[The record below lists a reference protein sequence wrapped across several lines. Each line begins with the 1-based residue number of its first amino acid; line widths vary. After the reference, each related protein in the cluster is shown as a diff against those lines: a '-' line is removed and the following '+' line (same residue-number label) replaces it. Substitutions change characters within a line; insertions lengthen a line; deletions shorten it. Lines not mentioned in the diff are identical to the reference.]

1 MTMIAK
7 ISPYSYPILN
17 YEMLDIEKYPY
28 VTPYVRLDI
37 DRIHNVICEEFKVN
51 ADYYTTN
58 SRKREYVEARKVL
71 SVILLNEQR
80 WTLAKIGEYTG
91 GRDHTTIINARNTM
105 YDYYDTDQE
114 FRLKVTIVYRRLKKQ
129 FKK

>member
-1 MTMIAK
+1 MVEK

-17 YEMLDIEKYPY
+17 YEMLDIQKYPY
-28 VTPYVRLDI
+28 ISSCIRLAI
-37 DRIHNVICEEFKVN
+37 DNIHMVICEEFKVN
-51 ADYYTTN
+51 ADYYTIN

-80 WTLAKIGEYTG
+80 WTLEKIGQYMG
-91 GRDHTTIINARNTM
+91 GRDHTTIIHSRNTM
-105 YDYYDTDQE
+105 YDFYDTDYE
-114 FRLKVTIVYRRLKKQ
+114 FRLKVTIVYRRLKKH

>member
-1 MTMIAK
+1 MVEK

-17 YEMLDIEKYPY
+17 YEMLDIQKYPY
-28 VTPYVRLDI
+28 ISSCIRLAI
-37 DRIHNVICEEFKVN
+37 DNIHMVICEEFKVN
-51 ADYYTTN
+51 ADYYTIN

-80 WTLAKIGEYTG
+80 WTLEKIGQYMG
-91 GRDHTTIINARNTM
+91 GRDHTTIIHSRNTM
-105 YDYYDTDQE
+105 YDIYDTDYE
-114 FRLKVTIVYRRLKKQ
+114 FRLKVTIVYRRLKKH